1 MGIREQLTNLSP
13 REQKLLTALAVVFG
27 ALVLLGVPAYVYADL
42 SASRSRNEEM
52 RELLDRMGKASE
64 LLALRRSER
73 AALDLRYARPA
84 PALASFL
91 ESAATANGLE
101 VPESTDR
108 PDVEGKGYTERI
120 TVVKMRS
127 VNLKPLVK
135 MLEKLERSGH
145 PVAITQLQIKARAS
159 SPDLYDV
166 QLGVSAYDRE
176 GTTKPEETGSPS
188 GSAPPPRGTG
198 IDKGKPPTDPDED
211 AEEEPAPRRRTPR
224 KGRAL

>member
-1 MGIREQLTNLSP
+1 MS
-13 REQKLLTALAVVFG
+13 
-27 ALVLLGVPAYVYADL
+27 
-42 SASRSRNEEM
+42 
-52 RELLDRMGKASE
+52 KASE

-108 PDVEGKGYTERI
+108 PSLEGKGYTERI

-135 MLEKLERSGH
+135 MLEKIERSGH

-176 GTTKPEETGSPS
+176 GAVKPKEDDTPSNTSPGPRSPS
-188 GSAPPPRGTG
+188 
-198 IDKGKPPTDPDED
+198 IDTKKVKPPTAPDEND
-211 AEEEPAPRRRTPR
+211 EEEEEDEEPAPRKRSLRR
-224 KGRAL
+224 GRQL